1 MPRVHVWHKLSTGE
15 LKKKL
20 NMELWTFRFATGTC
34 MAEAL
39 NRWAKKKL
47 NMDQHLT
54 LNTFKKVKQI
64 QELITEEVTELFLL
78 LLLSL
83 FFLLLIMSILLL
95 LSSLL
100 ERISFHFVNVH
111 VWRRRFSMVCIKFSM
126 FKIVFGYYFA
136 NNAGG
141 ATIWTNIIWSTI
153 CWWFQRRRGK
163 YEYFVFEP

>member
-1 MPRVHVWHKLSTGE
+1 
-15 LKKKL
+15 
-20 NMELWTFRFATGTC
+20 
-34 MAEAL
+34 
-39 NRWAKKKL
+39 
-47 NMDQHLT
+47 MDQHLT

-95 LSSLL
+95 LSLL

-126 FKIVFGYYFA
+126 FKLSLA
-136 NNAGG
+136 
-141 ATIWTNIIWSTI
+141 IISPI
-153 CWWFQRRRGK
+153 M
-163 YEYFVFEP
+163 

>member
-1 MPRVHVWHKLSTGE
+1 
-15 LKKKL
+15 
-20 NMELWTFRFATGTC
+20 
-34 MAEAL
+34 
-39 NRWAKKKL
+39 
-47 NMDQHLT
+47 MDQHLT

-78 LLLSL
+78 LLLSSL

-126 FKIVFGYYFA
+126 FKLSLA
-136 NNAGG
+136 
-141 ATIWTNIIWSTI
+141 IISPI
-153 CWWFQRRRGK
+153 M
-163 YEYFVFEP
+163 

>member
-1 MPRVHVWHKLSTGE
+1 M
-15 LKKKL
+15 
-20 NMELWTFRFATGTC
+20 
-34 MAEAL
+34 
-39 NRWAKKKL
+39 

-78 LLLSL
+78 LLLS

-111 VWRRRFSMVCIKFSM
+111 VWRRRF
-126 FKIVFGYYFA
+126 
-136 NNAGG
+136 
-141 ATIWTNIIWSTI
+141 
-153 CWWFQRRRGK
+153 
-163 YEYFVFEP
+163 

>member
-1 MPRVHVWHKLSTGE
+1 
-15 LKKKL
+15 
-20 NMELWTFRFATGTC
+20 
-34 MAEAL
+34 
-39 NRWAKKKL
+39 
-47 NMDQHLT
+47 MDEHLT

-95 LSSLL
+95 SSLL

-126 FKIVFGYYFA
+126 FKLSLA
-136 NNAGG
+136 
-141 ATIWTNIIWSTI
+141 IISPI
-153 CWWFQRRRGK
+153 M
-163 YEYFVFEP
+163 